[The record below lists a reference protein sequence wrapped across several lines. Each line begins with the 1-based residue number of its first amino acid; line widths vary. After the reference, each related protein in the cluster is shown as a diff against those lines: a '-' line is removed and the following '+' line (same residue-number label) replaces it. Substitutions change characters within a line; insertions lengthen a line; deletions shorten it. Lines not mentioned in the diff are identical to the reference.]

1 MEAMD
6 RVKQFEESVYKVME
20 CYGAAGMAV
29 SLFCTKHV
37 RDERFFRYR
46 DAEAGLSMD
55 ENTICGMASVSKSF
69 TALAIMQMAEQKL
82 LVLTDPVSRYLPQF
96 KDTRVTI
103 SHLLSHSGGYFPLK
117 RLLVR
122 DIADGLGIYENG
134 KRELG
139 YDPVLAKKGLE
150 EVCNRLNRQTKRLG
164 KPGQYMSYCNDGY
177 GILSELIHLYG
188 GEASYGEYI
197 KKHILEPLGMTR
209 SFCEFVR
216 PAEDENGTEL
226 YIHRNGRREHSRD
239 FYDNAFVLM
248 GGGAVKST
256 LCDMK
261 RYVQMY
267 LRNGEAG
274 GGQRL
279 ISRES
284 IQEMCRPRQEYHY
297 GQWYG
302 YGLAEKRIGSLT
314 IWGHGGSLTGISN
327 HMAWEPRLGVGVLVL
342 CNTTGVPAS
351 YVADMAF
358 RLHTGLPLEEPEP
371 APVIAWSRT
380 LQEKAAGSYRSGEG
394 VHVVLE
400 ARENGMGL
408 LVGGAV
414 TGCRMLLPGVL
425 TVETLVGSDD
435 LMLMTDDDGEVFG
448 VRFRGRILSREK

>member
-29 SLFCTKHV
+29 SIFDTEHV
-37 RDERFFRYR
+37 RYERFFGYR

-216 PAEDENGTEL
+216 PAEDENGTD
-226 YIHRNGRREHSRD
+226 R
-239 FYDNAFVLM
+239 
-248 GGGAVKST
+248 KS
-256 LCDMK
+256 
-261 RYVQMY
+261 
-267 LRNGEAG
+267 
-274 GGQRL
+274 
-279 ISRES
+279 
-284 IQEMCRPRQEYHY
+284 
-297 GQWYG
+297 
-302 YGLAEKRIGSLT
+302 
-314 IWGHGGSLTGISN
+314 
-327 HMAWEPRLGVGVLVL
+327 
-342 CNTTGVPAS
+342 
-351 YVADMAF
+351 
-358 RLHTGLPLEEPEP
+358 
-371 APVIAWSRT
+371 
-380 LQEKAAGSYRSGEG
+380 
-394 VHVVLE
+394 VV
-400 ARENGMGL
+400 
-408 LVGGAV
+408 
-414 TGCRMLLPGVL
+414 
-425 TVETLVGSDD
+425 
-435 LMLMTDDDGEVFG
+435 
-448 VRFRGRILSREK
+448 